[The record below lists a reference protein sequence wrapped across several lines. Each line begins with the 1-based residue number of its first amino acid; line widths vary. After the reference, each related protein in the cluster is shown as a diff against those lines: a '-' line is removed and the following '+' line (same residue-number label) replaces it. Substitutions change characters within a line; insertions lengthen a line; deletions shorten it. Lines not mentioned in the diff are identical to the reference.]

1 LPAASLGFYSRC
13 HRLPGANCGTQ
24 NRAIVRLLKAQ
35 SRVANHNCK
44 SHEMCAGFDC
54 VYNVLLFMSIC
65 LYMHVVGRPIFGSCM
80 VLPTWLQSIVLLH
93 N

>member
-1 LPAASLGFYSRC
+1 
-13 HRLPGANCGTQ
+13 
-24 NRAIVRLLKAQ
+24 
-35 SRVANHNCK
+35 
-44 SHEMCAGFDC
+44 MCAGFDC